1 MKSLTK
7 VIYKNSKRKNE
18 EISKNNSV
26 PLASLAFLIV
36 FLTLT
41 ITMASFSYTVTKG
54 LLGIGQTYAF
64 VNILFL
70 MNFFILFTKSVFESL
85 NVLYFAKDLRVLLRM
100 PIKPKDILNSK
111 FINMIISEYQ
121 MEIIMLGVPMVVYGI
136 LTKATFLFY
145 IYMILVLLMLPII
158 PIMITSLIIAVI
170 MRFTNFIKNKSKVM
184 YITIIVTL
192 FIIGFVTMGMN
203 TETEFSVNVFR
214 NIILKANGLA
224 EAIADYFVLI
234 KPIMNTM
241 LNYNNL
247 VGMQNLI
254 IYILENI
261 VCYYLIL
268 NIISKIYLKGA
279 IGTLVNSS
287 KELKENIREIK
298 LEDFKKKNKTKA
310 YILKELKILLRSPI
324 FCLQCIIMPILDPII
339 IIGIVIGLIKFA
351 EMVGLNLIAMHYNTV
366 KSGFGGFIFIGT
378 AQVFYMLN
386 FSSIIA
392 VSRESN
398 YAILTKTIPISL
410 EKQFY
415 LKIFIGF
422 LINSIASLLV
432 SIAFFVFTKE
442 LIFSIILFITL
453 GVLNIIGEKFK
464 LLIDLRNPQMDWN
477 SEYTMMKQN
486 TNVMYELFYTVLVA
500 GILIIIAKL
509 FSKIELYISF
519 CLILFVIINSV
530 LSKFIKKNQA
540 KLFEKIF

>member
-85 NVLYFAKDLRVLLRM
+85 NVLYFAKDLRVLLKM

-145 IYMILVLLMLPII
+145 IYMILVLLILPII

-192 FIIGFVTMGMN
+192 FIIGFITMGMN

-279 IGTLVNSS
+279 IS
-287 KELKENIREIK
+287 R
-298 LEDFKKKNKTKA
+298 
-310 YILKELKILLRSPI
+310 
-324 FCLQCIIMPILDPII
+324 
-339 IIGIVIGLIKFA
+339 
-351 EMVGLNLIAMHYNTV
+351 
-366 KSGFGGFIFIGT
+366 
-378 AQVFYMLN
+378 QVC
-386 FSSIIA
+386 
-392 VSRESN
+392 
-398 YAILTKTIPISL
+398 
-410 EKQFY
+410 EK
-415 LKIFIGF
+415 
-422 LINSIASLLV
+422 
-432 SIAFFVFTKE
+432 
-442 LIFSIILFITL
+442 
-453 GVLNIIGEKFK
+453 
-464 LLIDLRNPQMDWN
+464 
-477 SEYTMMKQN
+477 
-486 TNVMYELFYTVLVA
+486 
-500 GILIIIAKL
+500 
-509 FSKIELYISF
+509 
-519 CLILFVIINSV
+519 
-530 LSKFIKKNQA
+530 
-540 KLFEKIF
+540 